1 MRLTVPPLSILEDE
15 GFSTEK
21 DIFKR
26 KQFGERL
33 ANLFE
38 NSQDNIVVALDAPW
52 GEGKSTFI
60 KMWQGYVQNQRE
72 NKFKT
77 IYFDAFA
84 NDYQKDPF
92 IALTAE
98 LYSLLKDAK
107 EEKKKEFKKKA
118 GDAIKSMSRGALK
131 IGIRSLSG
139 GILDGTI
146 VDSVGKEISE
156 LAAEQIDSIVAD
168 RLQNSE
174 EDKTALV
181 HFKQYLQQLAKE
193 HSNDNPIIFIIDEL
207 DRCRPDFALELV
219 EQIKHIFSVQG
230 ITFLLV
236 QNRQQLEASVKAR
249 YGNDV
254 NASLYLQKFV
264 NIWFSLP
271 RSSER
276 YDDYGEKYLNFALKS
291 MLDVSEEIKNTD
303 LIELLRELVKAKKP
317 SYREI
322 EQILSNVALVHN
334 MSFGATKYYPNYQT
348 AIAFMCYL
356 KASFPKTFEKV
367 LKKDITFNELI
378 KESGFEWAEKDL
390 ESEYG
395 YITYMLKEI
404 KFEYADEDTRK
415 KMLQSE
421 EFKRSML
428 NSYHNGTS
436 MLVQIANMLSTM
448 ETR

>member
-15 GFSTEK
+15 GFSVEK

-219 EQIKHIFSVQG
+219 EQIKHIFSVRG
-230 ITFLLV
+230 IAFLLV

-254 NASLYLQKFV
+254 NASLYLVAF
-264 NIWFSLP
+264 NILCQHQIIP
-271 RSSER
+271 
-276 YDDYGEKYLNFALKS
+276 KI
-291 MLDVSEEIKNTD
+291 VS
-303 LIELLRELVKAKKP
+303 
-317 SYREI
+317 
-322 EQILSNVALVHN
+322 
-334 MSFGATKYYPNYQT
+334 
-348 AIAFMCYL
+348 
-356 KASFPKTFEKV
+356 
-367 LKKDITFNELI
+367 
-378 KESGFEWAEKDL
+378 
-390 ESEYG
+390 
-395 YITYMLKEI
+395 
-404 KFEYADEDTRK
+404 
-415 KMLQSE
+415 
-421 EFKRSML
+421 
-428 NSYHNGTS
+428 
-436 MLVQIANMLSTM
+436 
-448 ETR
+448 

>member
-15 GFSTEK
+15 GFSVEK

-181 HFKQYLQQLAKE
+181 HFKQYLQ
-193 HSNDNPIIFIIDEL
+193 
-207 DRCRPDFALELV
+207 
-219 EQIKHIFSVQG
+219 
-230 ITFLLV
+230 
-236 QNRQQLEASVKAR
+236 
-249 YGNDV
+249 
-254 NASLYLQKFV
+254 
-264 NIWFSLP
+264 
-271 RSSER
+271 
-276 YDDYGEKYLNFALKS
+276 
-291 MLDVSEEIKNTD
+291 
-303 LIELLRELVKAKKP
+303 
-317 SYREI
+317 
-322 EQILSNVALVHN
+322 
-334 MSFGATKYYPNYQT
+334 
-348 AIAFMCYL
+348 
-356 KASFPKTFEKV
+356 
-367 LKKDITFNELI
+367 
-378 KESGFEWAEKDL
+378 
-390 ESEYG
+390 
-395 YITYMLKEI
+395 
-404 KFEYADEDTRK
+404 
-415 KMLQSE
+415 
-421 EFKRSML
+421 
-428 NSYHNGTS
+428 
-436 MLVQIANMLSTM
+436 
-448 ETR
+448 